1 MEADAKTVLILSI
14 WKLCLRD
21 GVFIYQC
28 EVCFMPAIYNIVWS
42 RVSAVET
49 AYLPAGC
56 GLGQIN
62 SLIHGGVW
70 VGRGADWKSRT
81 ETKKLEEIGRGK
93 AKVWVQERTENVK
106 QEEAK
111 AGERIKMTPDKL
123 FLGSR
128 IDVHPSHAIVISPAN
143 HYVTSTDQYHTL

>member
-1 MEADAKTVLILSI
+1 M
-14 WKLCLRD
+14 
-21 GVFIYQC
+21 
-28 EVCFMPAIYNIVWS
+28 
-42 RVSAVET
+42 
-49 AYLPAGC
+49 
-56 GLGQIN
+56 
-62 SLIHGGVW
+62 
-70 VGRGADWKSRT
+70 GRGADWKSRT